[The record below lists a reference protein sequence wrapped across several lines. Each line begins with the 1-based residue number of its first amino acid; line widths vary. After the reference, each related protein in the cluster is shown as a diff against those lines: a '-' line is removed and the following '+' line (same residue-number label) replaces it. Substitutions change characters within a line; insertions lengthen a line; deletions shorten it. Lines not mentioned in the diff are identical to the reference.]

1 MEASQITDKC
11 LIMPTNVEETT
22 LCIYVNNIVV
32 ACIDVKDHFTVNINN
47 I

>member
-1 MEASQITDKC
+1 
-11 LIMPTNVEETT
+11 MPTNVEEIT